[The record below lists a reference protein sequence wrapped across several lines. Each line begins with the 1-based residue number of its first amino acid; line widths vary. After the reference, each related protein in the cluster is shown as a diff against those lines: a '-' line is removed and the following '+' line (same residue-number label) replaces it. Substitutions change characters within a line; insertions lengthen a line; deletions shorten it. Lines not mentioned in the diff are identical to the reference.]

1 MLTIDNYHVMIF
13 LAPPKKKEREE
24 RMKPNYYCVIP
35 AHVRY
40 NANLTNFAKLLYGE
54 ISALSNALGYCYA
67 TNEYFARLYNVT
79 TRTITSAIAQ
89 LEQMGAIYV
98 RTVNNTRRICIAV
111 VSSDEEDEAALKTGN
126 ESIVDLFKRV
136 YTRARKQ

>member
-1 MLTIDNYHVMIF
+1 
-13 LAPPKKKEREE
+13 
-24 RMKPNYYCVIP
+24 MKPNYYCVIP

-54 ISALSNALGYCYA
+54 ISALSNAVGYCYA

-89 LEQMGAIYV
+89 LEQVGAIHI
-98 RTVNNTRRICIAV
+98 RTVNNTRRMCIAQCAV
-111 VSSDEEDEAALKTGN
+111 ADDDDAILKSGFN

>member
-1 MLTIDNYHVMIF
+1 
-13 LAPPKKKEREE
+13 
-24 RMKPNYYCVIP
+24 MKAHPSYYCVIP

-40 NANLTNFAKLLYGE
+40 NANLTNLAKLLYGE

-67 TNEYFARLYNVT
+67 TNTYFARLYGVT

-89 LEQMGAIYV
+89 LEQAGAIHV
-98 RTVNNTRRICIAV
+98 RTVNNTRRMCIAA

-136 YTRARKQ
+136 YTRAHK

>member
-13 LAPPKKKEREE
+13 LGRQERSKI
-24 RMKPNYYCVIP
+24 MKPNYYCVIP

-40 NANLTNFAKLLYGE
+40 NNNLTNLAKLLYGE

-67 TNEYFARLYNVT
+67 TNSYFARLYGVT

-89 LEQMGAIYV
+89 LEQVGAIHV
-98 RTVNNTRRICIAV
+98 RTVNNTRRMCIAA
-111 VSSDEEDEAALKTGN
+111 VSSSDEDEAALKTGN
-126 ESIVDLFKRV
+126 ESIVELFKRI
-136 YTRARKQ
+136 YTRAHK

>member
-1 MLTIDNYHVMIF
+1 
-13 LAPPKKKEREE
+13 
-24 RMKPNYYCVIP
+24 MKANPSYYCVIP

-40 NANLTNFAKLLYGE
+40 NANLTNLAKLLYGE

-89 LEQMGAIYV
+89 LEQAGAIHV
-98 RTVNNTRRICIAV
+98 RTVNNTRRMCIAQCDV
-111 VSSDEEDEAALKTGN
+111 AEDDATLKTESN
-126 ESIVDLFKRV
+126 ESIVDLFRRV
-136 YTRARKQ
+136 YNKYLARAQN

>member
-1 MLTIDNYHVMIF
+1 
-13 LAPPKKKEREE
+13 
-24 RMKPNYYCVIP
+24 MKAHPNYYCVIP

-40 NANLTNFAKLLYGE
+40 NGNLTNLAKLLYGE

-67 TNEYFARLYNVT
+67 TNSYFARLYGVS

-89 LEQMGAIYV
+89 LEHVGAIHV
-98 RTVNNTRRICIAV
+98 RTVNNTRRMCIAQCAAA
-111 VSSDEEDEAALKTGN
+111 DADEAALKTGN

>member
-1 MLTIDNYHVMIF
+1 
-13 LAPPKKKEREE
+13 
-24 RMKPNYYCVIP
+24 MKAHPNYYCIIP

-40 NANLTNFAKLLYGE
+40 NNSLTNLAKLLYGE

-67 TNEYFARLYNVT
+67 TNAYFARLFGVT

-89 LEQMGAIYV
+89 LEQAGAIYV
-98 RTVNNTRRICIAV
+98 RTVNNTRRMCIAAHESV
-111 VSSDEEDEAALKTGN
+111 DADDATLKTGSN
-126 ESIVDLFKRV
+126 ESESIVDLFKRV

>member
-1 MLTIDNYHVMIF
+1 
-13 LAPPKKKEREE
+13 
-24 RMKPNYYCVIP
+24 MKAHANYYCVIP

-40 NANLTNFAKLLYGE
+40 NNNLTNLAKLLYGE

-67 TNEYFARLYNVT
+67 TNSYFARLYGVT

-89 LEQMGAIYV
+89 LEQAGAIHV
-98 RTVNNTRRICIAV
+98 RTVNNTRRMCIAAHDSV
-111 VSSDEEDEAALKTGN
+111 DEEDEAALKTGN

>member
-1 MLTIDNYHVMIF
+1 
-13 LAPPKKKEREE
+13 
-24 RMKPNYYCVIP
+24 MKAHPNYYCVIP

-40 NANLTNFAKLLYGE
+40 NNNLTNLAKLLYGE

-67 TNEYFARLYNVT
+67 TNSYFARLYGVT

-89 LEQMGAIYV
+89 LEQAGAIHV
-98 RTVNNTRRICIAV
+98 RTVNNTRRMCIAAAHESV
-111 VSSDEEDEAALKTGN
+111 DEEDEAALKTGN

-136 YTRARKQ
+136 YTRAHK

>member
-1 MLTIDNYHVMIF
+1 
-13 LAPPKKKEREE
+13 
-24 RMKPNYYCVIP
+24 MKAHPNYYCVIP

-54 ISALSNALGYCYA
+54 ISALSNAVGYCYA

-89 LEQMGAIYV
+89 LEQAGAIHV
-98 RTVNNTRRICIAV
+98 RTVNNTRRMCIAAHELA
-111 VSSDEEDEAALKTGN
+111 DEEDEAALKTGN

-136 YTRARKQ
+136 YTRAHK

>member
-1 MLTIDNYHVMIF
+1 
-13 LAPPKKKEREE
+13 
-24 RMKPNYYCVIP
+24 MKAHPSYYCVIP

-40 NANLTNFAKLLYGE
+40 NANLTNLAKLLYGE

-67 TNEYFARLYNVT
+67 TNSYFARLYGVS

-89 LEQMGAIYV
+89 LEQVGAIHI
-98 RTVNNTRRICIAV
+98 RTVNNTRRMCIAAHA
-111 VSSDEEDEAALKTGN
+111 SADEDDAALKSGSN

-136 YTRARKQ
+136 YTRAQ

>member
-1 MLTIDNYHVMIF
+1 
-13 LAPPKKKEREE
+13 
-24 RMKPNYYCVIP
+24 MKANPSYYCVIP

-40 NANLTNFAKLLYGE
+40 NANLTNLAKLLYGE

-89 LEQMGAIYV
+89 LEQAGAIHV
-98 RTVNNTRRICIAV
+98 RTINNTRRMCIAQQADDDADDV
-111 VSSDEEDEAALKTGN
+111 TLKKESN
-126 ESIVDLFKRV
+126 ESIVDLFRRV
-136 YTRARKQ
+136 YTRAK